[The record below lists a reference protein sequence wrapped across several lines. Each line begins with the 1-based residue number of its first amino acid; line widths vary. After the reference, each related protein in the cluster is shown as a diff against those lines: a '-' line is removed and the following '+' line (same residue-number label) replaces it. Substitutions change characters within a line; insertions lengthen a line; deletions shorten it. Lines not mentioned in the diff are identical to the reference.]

1 MRGRD
6 QGRGEE
12 AGLKREKE
20 LINFLPLKTENLLES
35 GRGLYRGFKVML

>member
-12 AGLKREKE
+12 VGLKREKE
-20 LINFLPLKTENLLES
+20 LNNFLPLKTENLLEN